1 MRVYTFILKYLL
13 SEARSWK
20 ELSIVGDQ
28 VPSGVIVRG
37 VGSGRFLKR
46 DQRARL
52 GARLW
57 EGGGKRVRLAFALF
71 LEITLF
77 VVLLSL
83 YIHGWKIYMLYGAGL
98 IPAAYLAVRKTSRI
112 RLPCA
117 FYPSSLSPFSPSPFL
132 PRSLFFSPFL
142 SFSFSL
148 PPLHRRGFV
157 ILRCRRQYMRRRE
170 CANPRRG
177 FRRSGSARFTR
188 ELFTRPVAPGDTSSR
203 RFPMTSLPRDVR
215 VSTTTSSS
223 RRDLET
229 LIDCERWMRVSSE
242 PQ

>member
-1 MRVYTFILKYLL
+1 M
-13 SEARSWK
+13 
-20 ELSIVGDQ
+20 
-28 VPSGVIVRG
+28 
-37 VGSGRFLKR
+37 
-46 DQRARL
+46 
-52 GARLW
+52 
-57 EGGGKRVRLAFALF
+57 RLAFALF

-98 IPAAYLAVRKTSRI
+98 MPATYLAVRKTSRI
-112 RLPCA
+112 CLPCA
-117 FYPSSLSPFSPSPFL
+117 FYPSSLSPFSHSPSPFL
-132 PRSLFFSPFL
+132 SCSLFFSPFL

-188 ELFTRPVAPGDTSSR
+188 ELFTRPVAPGDTSSC
-203 RFPMTSLPRDVR
+203 RFPMTSLLWDVR
-215 VSTTTSSS
+215 ISTTTSSS
-223 RRDLET
+223 QRDLKT
-229 LIDCERWMRVSSE
+229 LIDGR
-242 PQ
+242 